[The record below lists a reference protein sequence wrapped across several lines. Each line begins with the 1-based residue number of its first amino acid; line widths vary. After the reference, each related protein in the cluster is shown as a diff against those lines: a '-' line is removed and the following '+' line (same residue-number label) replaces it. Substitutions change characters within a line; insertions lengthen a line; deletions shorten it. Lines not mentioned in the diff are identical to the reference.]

1 MRRLRAPPASLCRE
15 GSQAGAGDAR
25 GCCGAGK
32 ETGFNFLRPLA
43 HASKVPLQ
51 AQCCWGKQLYWGLKP
66 RVWLTYDSH
75 TESCS
80 WRCSLQRPLGA
91 RLNACRATHPVRP
104 VHRNSHSTPS
114 LHHSLVQRRRSP
126 PPRRIKCMLAA
137 VAGWPLCAAQPQL
150 LYPSVRLSS
159 SKSEPSPRHAPLEA
173 DTDGQGLFRIS
184 GCLERRPRT
193 HSWRC
198 GAAPGLRDRGQI
210 SRGDLAVPW
219 LRPRPRRRMA
229 RLPVPLAA
237 LQQGSGQAGVAL
249 GAAATTSGGLCSQS
263 SPVREPRAAAARRAA
278 SAPTGPAPAPETTQY
293 GPSIMIHV
301 DGRRSDTAYSSWTP
315 LSRGPAGLALPLGPF
330 AAICTDRKFRPLPRY
345 VRRVARAPDDA
356 CSNVSDEGPE
366 RSNSHVPGRFQSP
379 LLRCFPP
386 SLDFKSSPTISSP
399 S

>member
-173 DTDGQGLFRIS
+173 DTDGQGLSRIS

-193 HSWRC
+193 HSWLRGGARLAGPRSSQQRGSC
-198 GAAPGLRDRGQI
+198 GAVAAPPAAPPHGQAAGAPGRPPTGERPSGGGLGGCGDDFRRTLLAVIASARAAGRRRAPRRLCPDWARSGAGDDAVWSKHHD
-210 SRGDLAVPW
+210 SRGWQAQRHRVLVLDTFVPRSSRSCSASRAFRRDLHGPKV
-219 LRPRPRRRMA
+219 
-229 RLPVPLAA
+229 
-237 LQQGSGQAGVAL
+237 S
-249 GAAATTSGGLCSQS
+249 
-263 SPVREPRAAAARRAA
+263 AAAA
-278 SAPTGPAPAPETTQY
+278 
-293 GPSIMIHV
+293 
-301 DGRRSDTAYSSWTP
+301 
-315 LSRGPAGLALPLGPF
+315 L
-330 AAICTDRKFRPLPRY
+330 RPK
-345 VRRVARAPDDA
+345 
-356 CSNVSDEGPE
+356 G
-366 RSNSHVPGRFQSP
+366 G
-379 LLRCFPP
+379 
-386 SLDFKSSPTISSP
+386 
-399 S
+399 